1 MTTIKSFED
10 ACKVLNLEPEKVTP
24 DFSMFPEKH
33 QKAMTAHA
41 KLVIIAEAINFVE
54 NDYKPWSP
62 DWTNGKWDK
71 YCLWFDMNNGSAP
84 SGFSYFDY
92 AYWRSTTNVGSRLCF
107 ISSEAAR
114 YAGKQFIDLYRD
126 YFVI

>member
-1 MTTIKSFED
+1 MTKIKSFED
-10 ACKVLNLEPEKVTP
+10 ACKVLQLDPTKVLP

-41 KLVIIAEAINFVE
+41 KLIIIAEAINFVE
-54 NDYKPWSP
+54 NDNKPWSP
-62 DWTNGKWDK
+62 DWTNGQWDK
-71 YCLWFDMNNGSAP
+71 YYPWFDMDDSSAP
-84 SGFSYFDY
+84 SCFSYFDCVF
-92 AYWRSTTNVGSRLCF
+92 WLSNSNVGSRLCF

-114 YAGKQFIDLYRD
+114 YAGKQFIGLYRD